1 MTPTRTA
8 FGVTP
13 QKAALVARQSRFH
26 GILGCRHLRRMRF
39 CFRAPMKKPPEGG
52 FFTFCWQRTVSN
64 GGPGWSGL
72 VA

>member
-1 MTPTRTA
+1 MQALAPDAFLFSSAHEKTA
-8 FGVTP
+8 
-13 QKAALVARQSRFH
+13 
-26 GILGCRHLRRMRF
+26 RRR
-39 CFRAPMKKPPEGG
+39 